1 MPLVPQK
8 SQQILQPRSDA
19 EKSDTIS
26 MKVTPF
32 TTQEVFVNPFPQDLE
47 SLFLEK
53 DAVSTKFAI
62 KDKNIV
68 KHKSTLV

>member
-1 MPLVPQK
+1 MVPLVPQK

-26 MKVTPF
+26 MKATP
-32 TTQEVFVNPFPQDLE
+32 QEVFVNPFPQDLE

-53 DAVSTKFAI
+53 DAVSTEFAI